1 MPPKPPSYR
10 QKLAAIKGRP
20 KPEGMHQSA
29 YDADTKDLLE
39 SLRQEHEGT
48 DEEDED
54 GGGGDGD
61 PFLQLRLALLAELA
75 ALERDHVTPARK
87 EALQQ
92 KAAALAG
99 GKPYAPRYGHPL
111 SEGTKARYELWPSM
125 ERTFP
130 LLYFCA
136 EALLAGSANSTAY
149 NERMHSPAGLI
160 YSKLRSRLL
169 PDNVERLTLSLIYV
183 KKRVKDMFAGIK
195 TKREAEHLADKVEA
209 EEEVEEEI
217 INCLSEEEEG

>member
-1 MPPKPPSYR
+1 MGDVSGFLLTRILLPCAKVDPAVAAEAAAAVPLPAAAAAAGGGAGGGVPPKPPSYR

-111 SEGTKARYELWPSM
+111 SRAPKHAMSSGRAWRGLFPCC
-125 ERTFP
+125 TFAQRRCCQWQAALTPRPTMSACTP
-130 LLYFCA
+130 LQ
-136 EALLAGSANSTAY
+136 G
-149 NERMHSPAGLI
+149 
-160 YSKLRSRLL
+160 
-169 PDNVERLTLSLIYV
+169 
-183 KKRVKDMFAGIK
+183 
-195 TKREAEHLADKVEA
+195 
-209 EEEVEEEI
+209 
-217 INCLSEEEEG
+217 

>member
-1 MPPKPPSYR
+1 
-10 QKLAAIKGRP
+10 
-20 KPEGMHQSA
+20 MHQSA

-75 ALERDHVTPARK
+75 ALERDYVTPARK

-183 KKRVKDMFAGIK
+183 KKRVKEMFAGIK

-209 EEEVEEEI
+209 EVLAEEEEPPPPPEEEEEEEEEI
-217 INCLSEEEEG
+217 INCQSEEE